1 MRLIHHFS
9 ATEWFLSADYQIVP
23 NNSQLTFF
31 CIWGKSGA
39 GSHVDILQS
48 TVGLLFEM
56 KYQEYHKHRNET
68 LNVNLQA
75 GTTTI
80 MPKKNMQHIS
90 HSDPSFQPRLC
101 TKESSPIS
109 RVIVKYEER
118 QCMFWSL
125 LLVHS
130 LELYCLVNTQ
140 IVIADLDIKLLNL

>member
-1 MRLIHHFS
+1 MHLIHHFS

-80 MPKKNMQHIS
+80 MPKKICNTSHIQIHLFNHVCVQRKVAQSAELLSNMKK
-90 HSDPSFQPRLC
+90 DNVCF
-101 TKESSPIS
+101 
-109 RVIVKYEER
+109 
-118 QCMFWSL
+118 
-125 LLVHS
+125 
-130 LELYCLVNTQ
+130 
-140 IVIADLDIKLLNL
+140 DLFCWYIR